1 MNFRILHLFWIGKL
15 LINNPWCFDYCMDRE
30 EQRVDELFQN
40 GCLIHLEDIDLSA
53 FYQTVD
59 DKAIQLMC
67 MEHLSSQSMT
77 VKHLLKVRKYSYH
90 CGVYHYMN
98 NIETQF

>member
-1 MNFRILHLFWIGKL
+1 
-15 LINNPWCFDYCMDRE
+15 MDRE

-40 GCLIHLEDIDLSA
+40 GRLINLEDINLSA

-67 MEHLSSQSMT
+67 MEHLSSNSMT
-77 VKHLLKVRKYSYH
+77 MKHLLNVSKYS
-90 CGVYHYMN
+90 
-98 NIETQF
+98 

>member
-1 MNFRILHLFWIGKL
+1 
-15 LINNPWCFDYCMDRE
+15 MDRE

-40 GCLIHLEDIDLSA
+40 GCLIHLDDINLSA

-67 MEHLSSQSMT
+67 LEHLSSHSMNM
-77 VKHLLKVRKYSYH
+77 KHLLKVRKYSYH
-90 CGVYHYMN
+90 FDISSFTY
-98 NIETQF
+98 IEPQF